1 MAQSPAHSHPTAMH
15 RCSGQAAFERH
26 RRTEAVVAATLQSA
40 ARPRLAV
47 LVRAFR
53 NLGYANGAKI

>member
-1 MAQSPAHSHPTAMH
+1 MH